1 LSLPAYPRTALRFPA
16 VRCGTSRTGLAGG
29 TGAFDPR
36 ESRKFCQ
43 NTRIGLAMKIEEYVP
58 TKIPTTKAKEKLFNT
73 WPPNKNS
80 AMAVKKVRPLDMTV
94 RLKV

>member
-1 LSLPAYPRTALRFPA
+1 LRFPV
-16 VRCGTSRTGLAGG
+16 VRCGTSLTGLAGG
-29 TGAFDPR
+29 TGAFDPL

-80 AMAVKKVRPLDMTV
+80 AMAVKNVRPLDMMV
-94 RLKV
+94 RLNV